1 MKKKKSL
8 KKYGWGSTI
17 GGVLG
22 TVAGSLIAP
31 GVGTGIGASAGAALG
46 SMFDEQP
53 SNNTNQMKPVKA
65 LSKNNIDLSLFGT
78 NTQMFDLGGMLYEP
92 NAEIEGGEVAITPDG
107 NGLSTDGQDLS
118 KISSR
123 SFKSN
128 GSKHSNGGH
137 EVKLPEGTMIAS
149 DQITNPLTGKTFAK
163 DIEKQERAK
172 GVMEKRLK
180 NRPEDRFVK
189 EGIKLAGKKADKLF
203 NMQET
208 LKENLMLKETMN
220 YMAKGGLIKYD
231 GLSGS
236 NIVGGNNLMWNNP
249 RQTEQDTEMANTNP
263 VPESSLTKMDPY
275 QTNNNFQ
282 LTTPTPSSVSS
293 NQEIEQGFDYGKYAP
308 LIPAAIGTGLQFAE
322 SFKKDPVTRVKN
334 NYAGNAISAT
344 NQAITNQNNLSY
356 DVNDQ
361 LAEIGS
367 SEAATNK
374 FIDSNV
380 SGGGS
385 RVASRMANRGQSIRN
400 RNQVFGER
408 NRMNT
413 GFKQTANNMLLN
425 KANLLTGLG
434 TEDAQY
440 ENMYR
445 EGILQRDANLR
456 KNRYSALSNMSNVGQ
471 QFNRDQELMDLL
483 PLMFP
488 NAKLTR

>member
-8 KKYGWGSTI
+8 NKYGWGSTI
-17 GGVLG
+17 GGILG
-22 TVAGSLIAP
+22 AGAGSLIAP
-31 GVGTGIGASAGAALG
+31 GIGTGIGANLG
-46 SMFDEQP
+46 SGIGAMFDEQP

-65 LSKNNIDLSLFGT
+65 LAKNNIDLSLYGT
-78 NTQMFDLGGMLYEP
+78 NTQMFNLGGMLYEP

-118 KISSR
+118 KISST

-149 DQITNPLTGKTFAK
+149 DQILNPLTGKTFAK

-172 GVMEKRLK
+172 GKMEKRLK
-180 NRPEDRFVK
+180 NRPNDRFIK
-189 EGIKLAGKKADKLF
+189 EGVKLAGSKADKLF

-220 YMAKGGLIKYD
+220 YMAKGGLIKYE
-231 GLSGS
+231 
-236 NIVGGNNLMWNNP
+236 GGGYMWNNP
-249 RQTEQDTEMANTNP
+249 KQTEQDAYFAGMNP
-263 VPESSLTKMDPY
+263 NPESGLTKMDPY
-275 QTNNNFQ
+275 QTNNSFQ
-282 LTTPTPSSVSS
+282 LETPTMTSTPNMNS
-293 NQEIEQGFDYGKYAP
+293 NSFDFGKYSTLAP
-308 LIPAAIGTGLQFAE
+308 AILGTSMQFAD
-322 SFKKDPVTRVKN
+322 SFKKDPITRIRN
-334 NYAGNAISAT
+334 PYAQDAISTT
-344 NQAITNQNNLSY
+344 NQAITNQGNLEY
-356 DVNDQ
+356 DMNDQ
-361 LAEIGS
+361 LAEIAS

-385 RVASRMANRGQSIRN
+385 RVASRMANRGQSLRSK
-400 RNQVFGER
+400 NQVFGER
-408 NRMNT
+408 NRVNT
-413 GFKQTANNMLLN
+413 GIKQKMNDMILN

-440 ENMYR
+440 ENLYR
-445 EGILQRDANLR
+445 DSILRRDANLR
-456 KNRYSALSNMSNVGQ
+456 GNRYKSLSNMSNVGQ
-471 QFNRDQELMDLL
+471 QFNRDQELMELL

>member
-22 TVAGSLIAP
+22 AGLGTLIAP
-31 GVGTGIGASAGAALG
+31 GIGTGIGANLGAGIG
-46 SMFDEQP
+46 SMLEEKPVD
-53 SNNTNQMKPVKA
+53 NTNQMKPVKA
-65 LSKNNIDLSLFGT
+65 LTENNVDLSLYGT
-78 NTQMFDLGGMLYEP
+78 NTQMFNLGGMLYEP
-92 NAEIEGGEVAITPDG
+92 NAEIEGGEVAITPNG
-107 NGLSTDGQDLS
+107 KGLSTDGQDLP

-137 EVKLPEGTMIAS
+137 EVNLPEGTMIAS
-149 DQITNPLTGKTFAK
+149 DQIINPLTGKTFAK
-163 DIEKQERAK
+163 DIEKQERSK
-172 GVMEKRLK
+172 GKMEKRFK
-180 NRPEDRFVK
+180 NRPNDRFIK
-189 EGIKLAGKKADKLF
+189 EGIKLAGNKADKLF

-236 NIVGGNNLMWNNP
+236 NIIGGNNLMWNNP
-249 RQTEQDTEMANTNP
+249 RQTEQDDYFASMNP
-263 VPESSLTKMDPY
+263 VPESSLTKIDPY
-275 QTNNNFQ
+275 QTNNGFQ
-282 LTTPTPSSVSS
+282 LETPTITSTPDVNSES
-293 NQEIEQGFDYGKYAP
+293 FDFSKYSTLAP
-308 LIPAAIGTGLQFAE
+308 AILGTSMQFAE
-322 SFKKDPVTRVKN
+322 SFKKDPITRIRN
-334 NYAGNAISAT
+334 PYNQDAISTT
-344 NQAITNQNNLSY
+344 NQAITNQGNLEY
-356 DVNDQ
+356 DLNDQ
-361 LAEIGS
+361 LVEIAS

-385 RVASRMANRGQSIRN
+385 RVASRMANRGQSLRSK
-400 RNQVFGER
+400 NQVFGER
-408 NRMNT
+408 NRVNT
-413 GFKQTANNMLLN
+413 GIKQKMNDMILN
-425 KANLLTGLG
+425 KASLLTGLG

-471 QFNRDQELMDLL
+471 QFNRDQELMKLL

-488 NAKLTR
+488 NSKLN